1 MRDDH
6 ALQPIPFYKMH
17 GLGNDFVIIDIRGQS
32 VDPVT
37 PALARVIGDRNRG
50 VGFDQLTVVRD
61 SSDRDVAADIDFWNP
76 DGSMA
81 AACGNAT
88 RCVADLL
95 MKEQQVD
102 RLTLRSENGLLPTER
117 LESGMIR
124 ANMGR
129 PKLDWRDIPL
139 KEASHTE
146 RIDVKLGPID
156 DPVLW
161 GPGAVNMGNPHAVF
175 FVDDADKAEVEKLG
189 PFIENHPMFPERTN
203 VEFAHVID
211 PNQLRLRV
219 WERGAGVTLACGSGA
234 CATVVAGARRNLV
247 ERRAVVHL
255 DGGPLAI
262 EWSEAD
268 DCVYMAGPTQMVFA
282 GALSPEFLET
292 VSRDKETAD
301 AASS

>member
-1 MRDDH
+1 MRDQPDPSN
-6 ALQPIPFYKMH
+6 APAPIPFYKMH
-17 GLGNDFVIIDIRGQS
+17 GLGNDFVVIDIRGQAA
-32 VDPVT
+32 DPVS
-37 PALARVIGDRNRG
+37 PALARAVGDRHRG
-50 VGFDQLTVVRD
+50 VGFDQLVVIRD
-61 SSDRDVAADIDFWNP
+61 SSDRAVAADIDFWNA

-81 AACGNAT
+81 GACGNAT

-95 MKEQQVD
+95 MKEQGLD
-102 RLTLRSENGLLPTER
+102 RLVLRSENGLLPAER
-117 LESGMIR
+117 LASGMIR
-124 ANMGR
+124 VNMGR
-129 PKLDWRDIPL
+129 PKLDWKDIPL

-175 FVDDADKAEVEKLG
+175 FVEDAEKAEVEKLG

-211 PNQLRLRV
+211 ANQIRLRV

-234 CATVVAGARRNLV
+234 CAAVVAGARRDLIA
-247 ERRAVVHL
+247 RKAIVHL
-255 DGGPLAI
+255 DGGALAI

-268 DCVYMAGPTQMVFA
+268 DCVYMSGPTQMVFA
-282 GALSPEFLET
+282 GALSAEFLAS
-292 VSRDKETAD
+292 VSPE
-301 AASS
+301 AAEA